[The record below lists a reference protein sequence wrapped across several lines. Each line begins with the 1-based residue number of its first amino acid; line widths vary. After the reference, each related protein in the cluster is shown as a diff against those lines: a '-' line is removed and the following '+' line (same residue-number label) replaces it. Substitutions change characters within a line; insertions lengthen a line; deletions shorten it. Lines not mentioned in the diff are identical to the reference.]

1 MYCIYYQ
8 TYPREITVFAQNM
21 AQVRSRHFILNFI
34 KRCILLWSMVNE
46 VEKMRSV
53 LSFVYEC
60 IIKRDKV
67 AKGNN

>member
-1 MYCIYYQ
+1 
-8 TYPREITVFAQNM
+8 
-21 AQVRSRHFILNFI
+21 
-34 KRCILLWSMVNE
+34 MVNE